1 MGGQAM
7 PVCETLLLR
16 REGAVLHV
24 QLNRPEV
31 RNAMS
36 LQMVDE
42 LRQTLQAAESDGQV
56 RVIVLRGSGGHFCAG
71 GDIRDMAAARMK
83 LADAAPGQD
92 PVAEVNAR
100 FGELCVAYAGTP
112 LAVVTVLEGTV
123 MGGGFGL
130 ACVSDVALAD
140 PGASFRL
147 PETSLG
153 VVPAQI
159 APFLVERLGYSQA
172 RRLAVTGGR
181 LDATAALD
189 MCLVHGVHA
198 ADAMPGALQAVL
210 TDILACA
217 PGAIAATKA
226 LMARARFTPP
236 ADLVREAAAVFS
248 RAALGPEGQEGTG
261 AFLQKRKPSWAVS

>member
-1 MGGQAM
+1 MGGHVM
-7 PVCETLLLR
+7 PACETLLLR
-16 REGAVLHV
+16 PEGAVLHV

-100 FGELCVAYAGTP
+100 FGELCVAYASTP
-112 LAVVTVLEGTV
+112 LAVVAVLEGTV

-130 ACVSDVALAD
+130 AVCPTSRWPTLA
-140 PGASFRL
+140 PASVCRRPRWAWCRRRL
-147 PETSLG
+147 PLSWSSGWATRRRGAWRS
-153 VVPAQI
+153 PAV
-159 APFLVERLGYSQA
+159 AW
-172 RRLAVTGGR
+172 
-181 LDATAALD
+181 
-189 MCLVHGVHA
+189 
-198 ADAMPGALQAVL
+198 
-210 TDILACA
+210 
-217 PGAIAATKA
+217 
-226 LMARARFTPP
+226 TPLP
-236 ADLVREAAAVFS
+236 
-248 RAALGPEGQEGTG
+248 P
-261 AFLQKRKPSWAVS
+261 

>member
-1 MGGQAM
+1 MGDHVM

-16 REGAVLHV
+16 RDGAVLHV
-24 QLNRPEV
+24 HLNRPEV

-42 LRQTLQAAESDGQV
+42 LRQTLHAAESGREV
-56 RVIVLRGSGGHFCAG
+56 RTIVLRGSAGHFCAG

-83 LADAAPGQD
+83 LAEAAPGKD

-112 LAVVTVLEGTV
+112 LAVVAVLEGTV

-130 ACVSDVALAD
+130 ACVADVALAES
-140 PGASFRL
+140 GASFRL

-181 LDATAALD
+181 LDAPAALSLG
-189 MCLVHGVHA
+189 LVHGVHE
-198 ADAMPGALQAVL
+198 ADAMPAALEAVL
-210 TDILACA
+210 ADILACG

-236 ADLVREAAAVFS
+236 AELVQDAAAIFS
-248 RAALGPEGQEGTG
+248 RAALGPEGQEGMT
-261 AFLQKRKPSWAVS
+261 AFLQKRKPSWSVT